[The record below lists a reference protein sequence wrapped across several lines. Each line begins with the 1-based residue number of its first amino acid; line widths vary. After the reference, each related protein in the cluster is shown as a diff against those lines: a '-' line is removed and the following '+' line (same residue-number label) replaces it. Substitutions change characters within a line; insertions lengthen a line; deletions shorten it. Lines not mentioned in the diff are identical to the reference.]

1 MQRKE
6 SFRIMRFF
14 YAFIAFL
21 IWILAGD
28 AILQA
33 VNVPISND
41 IQFLSVAIVVAG
53 ALAGGD

>member
-1 MQRKE
+1 
-6 SFRIMRFF
+6 MRFF

-21 IWILAGD
+21 IWVLAGD